1 MSGTLDNSAHICAID
16 KNDKKDKKDK
26 KGKKESLT
34 STHFYAGQLLSD
46 SSELCSGLSE
56 SWRARCLLE
65 RTEHL

>member
-34 STHFYAGQLLSD
+34 STHFSAGQLLSD

-56 SWRARCLLE
+56 S
-65 RTEHL
+65 